1 MKRMSAILSLTLSL
15 FLFLA
20 ACGGAAPTSTPSA
33 PTPGPDTVIASGHLV
48 PNQSVYLTFLASG
61 RVDEVLVQKG
71 DHVSRG
77 QVLVRLGDRQ
87 PAAAALTGAQAQV
100 IAAQQAYD
108 LLVRTAS
115 LVNAQAW
122 QSYMDAQKAHSVAQL
137 AWDRLDLNSIQEDI
151 DTAQADVTSRK
162 TDLENAQKDLDKYSS
177 LAANNNTRKSYEDK
191 LRTAQVNYDTAVQKL
206 ESLINKRDLVHA
218 SLNATLAAETEAR
231 RTYENTQNGPDSD
244 KQALAQAQLD
254 AARAQTAAAQSALDN
269 YDLKAPFA
277 GIVADVNVSAYQM
290 VNPQTWAVA
299 LADTS
304 QWYVDTSDMNELDV
318 VKVSV
323 DQKVDITADALPG
336 VKMSGVVEQIGETP
350 KNQGTDVLYTVHIR
364 LNNPDARLRWGMTME
379 VIFPLK

>member
-1 MKRMSAILSLTLSL
+1 MSTSLSLTLSL

-20 ACGGAAPTSTPSA
+20 ACGSTAPTSTPSA
-33 PTPGPDTVIASGHLV
+33 PTPGPDTVIATGHLV

-87 PAAAALTGAQAQV
+87 LAAAALVGAQAQV

-108 LLVRTAS
+108 LLVRTAG

-122 QSYMDAQKAHSVAQL
+122 QSYMDSQKAHAMAQL

-162 TDLENAQKDLDKYSS
+162 TDLENAQKDLDKYSN
-177 LAANNNTRKSYEDK
+177 LAANNVTRKSYEDK
-191 LRTAQVNYDTAVQKL
+191 LRTAQINYDTAIQKL

-218 SLNATLAAETEAR
+218 TLNTSLAAETEAK
-231 RTYENTQNGPDSD
+231 RTFENTQNGPDSD
-244 KQALAQAQLD
+244 KLVLVQAQLD
-254 AARAQTAAAQSALDN
+254 AARSQAAAAQSALDN

-277 GIVADVNVSAYQM
+277 GRVADINVSVYQM

-304 QWYVDTSDMNELDV
+304 QWYVDTSDLTEMDV
-318 VKVSV
+318 VKISV
-323 DQKVDITADALPG
+323 GQAVQVTADALPG
-336 VKMSGVVEQIGETP
+336 TTMTGVVESISEAP
-350 KNQGTDVLYTVHIR
+350 KVQGGDVLYSVHIL
-364 LNNPDARLRWGMTME
+364 LNNPDPALLWGMTME
-379 VIFPLK
+379 VTFSP